1 MRVFVSHKF
10 KKNLKKRFS
19 NQSLI
24 EEMIDNSTILFID
37 NPRNSILKDHALKGK
52 KSSFRA
58 FSVTSDIRIIYQVVN
73 DIAVF
78 LDIGTHNQVY

>member
-1 MRVFVSHKF
+1 MSHKF
-10 KKNLKKRFS
+10 KKMFKKRYS
-19 NQSLI
+19 NQPLLEEKLSSLI
-24 EEMIDNSTILFID
+24 ILFIE
-37 NPRNSILKDHALKGK
+37 NTQNSKLKDHALKGK

-73 DIAVF
+73 DTAVF